1 MTDSMEQVE
10 DIIRECT
17 KLGYALKQV
26 ACLNQRSLFNVQEVN
41 AYGERSLMI
50 DLILEE
56 LCVNFF
62 KGIPSIRNII
72 SEESGYLDF
81 NRGRFTVILDPL
93 DGTKNFTMGL
103 SYYAC
108 SIAILDENGHVRGSY
123 VINLANGHEYTAIKG
138 VGAFRNGQPIHT
150 MKHQHLNQCDGIF
163 VGLAKTE
170 RELQAMK
177 RVILQLKSYRAMGCA
192 ALDLCCVAIGAAS
205 VFVDISFTAKLVDVL
220 ASSLIL
226 EEAGGR
232 VTTENGISITQ
243 LTAQGNI
250 RRITLQQKFCTFG
263 AANAALQEVLMDT
276 SRLQR
281 PIQQ

>member
-1 MTDSMEQVE
+1 MTDSIEQVQ

-26 ACLNQRSLFNVQEVN
+26 ACLNQKSLFNVQEVN

-50 DLILEE
+50 DLVLEE

-62 KGIPSIRNII
+62 KGIPSVRNII

-81 NRGRFTVILDPL
+81 NRGQFTIILDPL

-108 SIAILDENGHVRGSY
+108 SVAIVDEAGQVCGSY

-138 VGAFRNGQPIHT
+138 AGAFRNGQPIHT
-150 MKHQHLNQCDGIF
+150 SVHQRLNQCDGIF

-170 RELQAMK
+170 LELQAMK

-192 ALDLCCVAIGAAS
+192 ALDLCCVASGAAS
-205 VFVDISFTAKLVDVL
+205 VFMDISFTAKLVDVL

-226 EEAGGR
+226 EEAGGW
-232 VTTENGISITQ
+232 VTTENGISITH
-243 LTAQGNI
+243 LTTQGNI
-250 RRITLQQKFCTFG
+250 TGITLQQKFCTLG
-263 AANAALQEVLMDT
+263 AANAVLQEVLIDT
-276 SRLQR
+276 TGLQR
-281 PIQQ
+281 PVRQ